1 MEYFGQLVEQS
12 SSSRLRKAMLQQRI
26 CSRTELLEKETEH
39 EQTGIVEN
47 AAAAEDSEACVVTNS
62 LACCAVV
69 GVVR

>member
-1 MEYFGQLVEQS
+1 MMQ
-12 SSSRLRKAMLQQRI
+12 RRI

-47 AAAAEDSEACVVTNS
+47 AAAEDSEACVETNS

-69 GVVR
+69 GVVI